1 MRLLISIALYRHICH
16 YIAMKFEEI
25 LAMDFPG
32 GLFRSGQLMA
42 GKLSPASVRRQLD
55 RWVKTGRVIPL
66 RRGVYLLNRP
76 FAGTRAHPFA
86 IANHLSTPSYVS
98 LQSAL
103 AFYGIIPEFVPV
115 TTSITTGRTELID
128 TPVGR
133 FQFRHVKKPLFSGF
147 EELEVSTDQK
157 VLIAT
162 ARKAIVDL
170 LYLTPDSD
178 NPDYLEELRF
188 SFPQNF
194 SWEALRAEAEESES
208 KKVGR
213 AVYTLMELF
222 AQEPS

>member
-1 MRLLISIALYRHICH
+1 
-16 YIAMKFEEI
+16 MKFEEI

-42 GKLSPASVRRQLD
+42 GQPSPAGVRRQLD
-55 RWVKTGRVIPL
+55 RWIKAGRVIPL

-76 FAGTRAHPFA
+76 FTETRAHPFS

-103 AFYGIIPEFVPV
+103 AFYSIIPEFVPV
-115 TTSITTGRTELID
+115 TTSITTGRTELLE
-128 TPVGR
+128 TPVGL

-147 EELEVSTDQK
+147 TELEVTRNQK
-157 VLIAT
+157 VLFAT
-162 ARKAIVDL
+162 AGKAIVDL

-188 SFPQNF
+188 SFPENF
-194 SWEALRAEAEESES
+194 PWQALQDEAEGSES
-208 KKVGR
+208 KKVSR
-213 AVYTLMELF
+213 AVYNLIKLYGR
-222 AQEPS
+222 EPS

>member
-1 MRLLISIALYRHICH
+1 
-16 YIAMKFEEI
+16 MKFEEI

-42 GKLSPASVRRQLD
+42 GETSPAGVRRQLD
-55 RWVKTGRVIPL
+55 RWIKSGRVIQL

-76 FAGTRAHPFA
+76 LSGIRAHPFA

-103 AFYGIIPEFVPV
+103 AFYGIIPEYVPV
-115 TTSITTGRTELID
+115 TTSITTGRTELLD

-133 FQFRHVKKPLFSGF
+133 FQFRHVKKNLFSGF
-147 EELEVSTDQK
+147 LEREVSRDQK

-162 ARKAIVDL
+162 AGKAIVDL

-188 SFPQNF
+188 SFPDNF
-194 SWEALRAEAEESES
+194 SWEGLEAEAKKSDS
-208 KKVGR
+208 KKVSR
-213 AVYTLMELF
+213 AVYKLMEIF
-222 AQEPS
+222 GREPS